1 MTTRWLPGIRIRLK
15 DNQHV
20 TVIDAD
26 VLKVD
31 LDELLT
37 ETPQKWNVV
46 ANLPYNISTEVLFRL
61 YAVHSRL
68 ARMTLMLQKEVGDRL
83 AAPPDCSAYGVTT
96 VLLGLWFDISRV
108 VVVHPGSFHPSPK
121 VDSVVL
127 NFIPRTEARAEVGDE
142 EVFRAVVKS
151 AFSMRRKTLVNCLKS
166 AEFAKVVDCNELL
179 EACAIDGRRRGET
192 LSLEEFALLSR
203 YVNRSVTIRIQMT
216 EMMGNGVILLLLAC
230 FGLLCTL
237 FIRGRRGASEAVDL
251 QNKIESI
258 EKLLE
263 RHERVL
269 REELARSREEAHAG
283 SRRMREE
290 MTGSIT
296 LLGDSLSKRMSDI
309 AGLQKNQLELFAAQ
323 LKELTSSNEERLDK
337 LRESVDTRLQADS
350 GR

>member
-1 MTTRWLPGIRIRLK
+1 MSATRRPLKSLGQNFLVDGNIIDKIIQAANIQPGQSVLEIGPGRGALTCHLAERAGQLLLIEFDHALAAWHQEQLK
-15 DNQHV
+15 SKPHV

-26 VLKVD
+26 VLKVN

-37 ETPQKWNVV
+37 ETPLKWNVV

-61 YAVHSRL
+61 YAVHHKL

-108 VVVHPGSFHPSPK
+108 IVVHPGSFHPSPK

-151 AFSMRRKTLVNCLKS
+151 AFSMRRKTLANCLKS

-203 YVNRSVTIRIQMT
+203 WVTNAVKSV
-216 EMMGNGVILLLLAC
+216 A
-230 FGLLCTL
+230 
-237 FIRGRRGASEAVDL
+237 
-251 QNKIESI
+251 K
-258 EKLLE
+258 
-263 RHERVL
+263 
-269 REELARSREEAHAG
+269 
-283 SRRMREE
+283 
-290 MTGSIT
+290 
-296 LLGDSLSKRMSDI
+296 
-309 AGLQKNQLELFAAQ
+309 
-323 LKELTSSNEERLDK
+323 
-337 LRESVDTRLQADS
+337 
-350 GR
+350 